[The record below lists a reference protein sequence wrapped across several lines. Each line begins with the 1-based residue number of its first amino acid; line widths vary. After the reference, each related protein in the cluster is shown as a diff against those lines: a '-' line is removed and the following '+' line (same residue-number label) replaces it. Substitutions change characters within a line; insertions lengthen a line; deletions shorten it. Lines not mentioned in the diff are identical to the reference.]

1 MHRAF
6 GLQRVPRDEDFFD
19 ERAIEPEHLEAIVRA
34 IRNVDEVI
42 VRDNDDNLRPS
53 KGDFFSIKLSSATAV
68 TSQLDPLT
76 VFYARAGFI
85 GGGNIT
91 VK

>member
-42 VRDNDDNLRPS
+42 VRDNDRVDRIVELRR
-53 KGDFFSIKLSSATAV
+53 GGAFTSS
-68 TSQLDPLT
+68 
-76 VFYARAGFI
+76 ARAG
-85 GGGNIT
+85 NL
-91 VK
+91 